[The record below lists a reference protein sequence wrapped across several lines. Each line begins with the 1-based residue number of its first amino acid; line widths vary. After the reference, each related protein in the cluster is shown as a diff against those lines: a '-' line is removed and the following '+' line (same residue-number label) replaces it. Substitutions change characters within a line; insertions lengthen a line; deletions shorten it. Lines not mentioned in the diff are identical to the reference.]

1 MKNEGREMKEV
12 LVTCSGVALGRDG
25 RAVCRNL
32 NFDIHRGDC
41 LCVVGGSGSG
51 RSSLLR
57 VLMKSEVPMEG
68 TVTYADGMTKNEI
81 GCLPQV
87 PDARIHS
94 TVRDVVLAGCLKR
107 HKLPFFTKQ
116 DKQILSER
124 LHLVGM
130 ADMEK
135 RRFSELSGGMQQKVL
150 LARALCAATKLLLL
164 DDPAHGLDKN
174 SAEEMYGLV
183 ETIAMAGMPVV
194 MVSDDV
200 GAILGLATHILH
212 LADEPRFYGT
222 KGDYLRTYEG
232 KMFEA
237 GVIL

>member
-1 MKNEGREMKEV
+1 MSDV
-12 LVTCSGVALGRDG
+12 LVTCSGVALGREG

-32 NFDIHRGDC
+32 NFEIHPNDC
-41 LCVVGGSGSG
+41 LCVIGGSGSG

-57 VLMKSEVPMEG
+57 ILMKNELPMEG
-68 TVTYADGMTKNEI
+68 TVTYADGMDKNDI
-81 GCLPQV
+81 GCLPQIR
-87 PDARIHS
+87 DARINS
-94 TVRDVVLAGCLKR
+94 TVRDVVLAGCLNR
-107 HKLPFFTKQ
+107 HRLPFFTKR

-124 LHLVGM
+124 LHLAGI
-130 ADMEK
+130 ADLEK

-164 DDPAHGLDKN
+164 DDPVHGLDKN
-174 SAEEMYGLV
+174 SADEMYGLI

-200 GAILGLATHILH
+200 GAVLRLATHILH
-212 LADEPRFYGT
+212 LSDEPRFYGT
-222 KGDYLRTYEG
+222 KEEYLRTYEG